1 MHSVYPAV
9 FYKEENGYSVIFPDL
24 NYLATGGDSFTEA
37 LNMAT
42 DCLTG
47 YLYYAEIDNEPVADP
62 TVLNKICPE
71 AIAVELDFHYEEASV
86 YLVYADI
93 EGFAKL

>member
-9 FYKEENGYSVIFPDL
+9 FFKEKNGYSVIFPDL

-47 YLYYAEIDNEPVADP
+47 
-62 TVLNKICPE
+62 
-71 AIAVELDFHYEEASV
+71 
-86 YLVYADI
+86 
-93 EGFAKL
+93 